1 MNKENSIDQ
10 LKFFLKEMFQF
21 NANDLDFG
29 IYRIYN
35 LKRKE
40 IENFIDGKDEQ
51 CLEPIINKTLELVSN
66 IEKQVELTSLTAY
79 LKKFNQESLVNDP
92 AANFEKIQQLIIN
105 FGDNDQEKESLTS
118 ALTASTKE
126 FNITDEIKDKIYNH
140 ILGYFEMYYSNGD
153 FGYNNRSRNLYKVP
167 YEADYDGND
176 TMFHWKHKG
185 SLYIKTG
192 NSFNAIKFKLKHL
205 DKEFELRLETN
216 DDSTS
221 EEVARNNNK
230 DTKLK
235 HYKFNRFEEKDGIT
249 RIVFNLSDASTTKAD
264 LFKSLFTEVFK
275 SKANLDNY
283 LFADDKA
290 VFNDLTD
297 DYDKVQDGS
306 VKGIGALRVNRK
318 TLLNKVNK
326 NFERGSKI
334 EIISENGQE
343 RFTDETLETI
353 YNIDQKLNSFY
364 IGNDSDYF
372 IHENLQEFL
381 TQEKERYIKNH
392 ILSDLKSIL
401 DGKLDNTT
409 LIIAKAFELVSSR
422 IIEFLSAIEEFQK
435 KLFTMKK
442 KVVESEYCLT
452 IDNIDEKYYKEILE
466 NKAQLAEWENLFSVK
481 VKTLADLIAQPTL
494 VLDTKFFKQKD
505 GSNPFKDKILSEIEN
520 LDDKVNGLLI
530 SSENYQALT
539 FLENR
544 YSNNVDGIYIDPPY
558 NTNSSSIIYK
568 NHFRHSSWCTLLYNR
583 IEASK
588 KLLSKGGII
597 QIAIDDAEFHR
608 LESIVRSLFNDE
620 NYISTIA
627 VMNNPKGR
635 DQQFIADCH
644 EYNLIATNDKKSAQL
659 NKLRLTEKELQKKYS
674 KGDSE
679 IKHRELP
686 LRRSGSGA
694 QREDRPYMFFPFLLN
709 KKTNELSVIPEAEY
723 KEIYKNKSFNDDLII
738 ELKSKYEKN
747 YFFILPIRDD
757 GTYGRWRWGY
767 DSCKKGCENKNLFAK
782 TGNNP
787 TVYQIDTADEFYL
800 PKSLWYGDRYDS
812 STKGTN
818 VLKNILGSNQF
829 DFPKSIFQVEDFLLI
844 GSNENSIV
852 LDYFS
857 GSGTTGHAIINLN
870 KNEEWSNRK
879 YILVEMGTY
888 FHSVTKPRIQKVV
901 YSQNWKDGKPQD
913 NDGSSKHIF
922 KYLVLEQY
930 EDILDAIEQFE
941 GETPKNLPLKYL
953 YKPELNKINSTLD
966 LSKPFSNKIKY
977 GQPTKEGFVD
987 LVDTYN
993 YLQGYEVK
1001 SIKPYTIGKKYYKV
1015 VETADTL
1022 VIWRDIALG
1031 EDDSKAIKEIA
1042 EKYPEA
1048 TQIEVNYDFNILATL
1063 KDKQLQVGKRLLGL
1077 TVIHADIFNQ

>member
-1 MNKENSIDQ
+1 MSKIDSIDQ

-66 IEKQVELTSLTAY
+66 IEKQVELTSLTTY

-105 FGDNDQEKESLTS
+105 FGDNDQEKESLS
-118 ALTASTKE
+118 AALTASTKE

-216 DDSTS
+216 EESTS

-249 RIVFNLSDASTTKAD
+249 RIVFNLSDSSTTKAD
-264 LFKSLFTEVFK
+264 LFKSLFKEVFK
-275 SKANLDNY
+275 SKMNLDNY
-283 LFADDKA
+283 LFADDKPA
-290 VFNDLTD
+290 FNDLTD

-334 EIISENGQE
+334 EIITENGQE
-343 RFTDETLETI
+343 RFSDETLETI

-452 IDNIDEKYYKEILE
+452 IDNIDEKYFKEILE
-466 NKAQLAEWENLFSVK
+466 NKAQLAEWENLCSVK
-481 VKTLADLIAQPTL
+481 VKTLADLKAQPTL
-494 VLDTKFFKQKD
+494 VLDTKFFKQTD
-505 GSNPFKDKILSEIEN
+505 GTNPLKDKILAEIEN
-520 LDDKVNGLLI
+520 LDEKTNGLLI
-530 SSENYQALT
+530 NSENYQGLQSIQ
-539 FLENR
+539 NR
-544 YSNNVDGIYIDPPY
+544 YSKRFQTIYIDPPY
-558 NTNSSSIIYK
+558 NTDASPIIYK
-568 NHFRHSSWCTLLYNR
+568 NHFRSSSWISLLENR
-583 IEASK
+583 VKLSHQLISDTGVLCATIDDFQQKELKWLLEDIFGADNFLGLVAIRNNPSGRPTPKGLAISHEYGLFCRKKSPTTIGKLPRTEKLDSRYKEMDSDGKFMWELLRKRGSDSERKDSPKAYFPFYFNGK
-588 KLLSKGGII
+588 KLRIPEMEWIEKAKNWTILE
-597 QIAIDDAEFHR
+597 DAQSNEVV
-608 LESIVRSLFNDE
+608 LYPIDE
-620 NYISTIA
+620 NG
-627 VMNNPKGR
+627 VER
-635 DQQFIADCH
+635 
-644 EYNLIATNDKKSAQL
+644 
-659 NKLRLTEKELQKKYS
+659 
-674 KGDSE
+674 
-679 IKHRELP
+679 
-686 LRRSGSGA
+686 
-694 QREDRPYMFFPFLLN
+694 
-709 KKTNELSVIPEAEY
+709 
-723 KEIYKNKSFNDDLII
+723 
-738 ELKSKYEKN
+738 
-747 YFFILPIRDD
+747 
-757 GTYGRWRWGY
+757 RWRWGIERAKNEIDELKVEVKGKEY
-767 DSCKKGCENKNLFAK
+767 IIYYKYRPPVGVSPTTNWVDSKYSATEHGTGILKLMFKGY
-782 TGNNP
+782 NP
-787 TVYQIDTADEFYL
+787 FSY
-800 PKSLWYGDRYDS
+800 PKSLYAVKDCIYISGMN
-812 STKGTN
+812 KP
-818 VLKNILGSNQF
+818 GS
-829 DFPKSIFQVEDFLLI
+829 VC
-844 GSNENSIV
+844 
-852 LDYFS
+852 LDYFA
-857 GSGTTGHAIINLN
+857 GSATTGHAVISIN
-870 KNEEWSNRK
+870 KDEEDNSRK
-879 YILVEMGTY
+879 YVLIEMGAY
-888 FHSVTKPRIQKVV
+888 FDTVTKPRIQKVI
-901 YSQNWKDGKPQD
+901 YSQNWENGEPID
-913 NDGSSKHIF
+913 NDGSIKHIF

-930 EDILDAIEQFE
+930 EDVLDAIEQFE
-941 GETPKNLPLKYL
+941 GETPKNLSLKYL
-953 YKPELNKINSTLD
+953 YKPELNKINNTLD
-966 LSKPFSNKIKY
+966 LGKPFCNKIKY

-993 YLQGYEVK
+993 YLRGYEVK

-1048 TQIEVNYDFNILATL
+1048 TQIEVNYNFNILATL
-1063 KDKQLQVGKRLLGL
+1063 KDKQLEVGKRLLGL
-1077 TVIHADIFNQ
+1077 TVIHSDIFNQ

>member
-1 MNKENSIDQ
+1 MSKENSINQ

-29 IYRIYN
+29 IYRIYK

-92 AANFEKIQQLIIN
+92 AGNFDKIQQLILN
-105 FGDNDQEKESLTS
+105 FGTDDTEKEGLTK
-118 ALTASTKE
+118 ALTVSTEE
-126 FNITDEIKDKIYNH
+126 FSITDEIKDKIYNH

-249 RIVFNLSDASTTKAD
+249 RIVFNLSDSSTTKAD

-275 SKANLDNY
+275 SKENLDSY
-283 LFADDKA
+283 LFADDKP

-343 RFTDETLETI
+343 RFSDETLETI
-353 YNIDQKLNSFY
+353 YNIDQKINSFY
-364 IGNDSDYF
+364 IGNDGDYF

-392 ILSDLKSIL
+392 ILSDLNSIL

-481 VKTLADLIAQPTL
+481 VKTLADLKAQPTL

-505 GSNPFKDKILSEIEN
+505 GSNPFKDKILAKIEN
-520 LDDKVNGLLI
+520 LDERTNGLLI
-530 SSENYQALT
+530 NSENYQGLI
-539 FLENR
+539 FLLDKFNKQITA
-544 YSNNVDGIYIDPPY
+544 IYIDPPY
-558 NTNSSSIIYK
+558 NTGGDGFVYK
-568 NHFRHSSWCTLLYNR
+568 DHFKHSSWLTMIENR
-583 IEASK
+583 VK
-588 KLLSKGGII
+588 LSKQFLKGNGVLITS
-597 QIAIDDAEFHR
+597 IDD
-608 LESIVRSLFNDE
+608 
-620 NYISTIA
+620 
-627 VMNNPKGR
+627 
-635 DQQFIADCH
+635 H
-644 EYNLIATNDKKSAQL
+644 E
-659 NKLRLTEKELQKKYS
+659 
-674 KGDSE
+674 
-679 IKHRELP
+679 
-686 LRRSGSGA
+686 
-694 QREDRPYMFFPFLLN
+694 
-709 KKTNELSVIPEAEY
+709 
-723 KEIYKNKSFNDDLII
+723 
-738 ELKSKYEKN
+738 
-747 YFFILPIRDD
+747 
-757 GTYGRWRWGY
+757 
-767 DSCKKGCENKNLFAK
+767 
-782 TGNNP
+782 
-787 TVYQIDTADEFYL
+787 
-800 PKSLWYGDRYDS
+800 DS
-812 STKGTN
+812 SLTT
-818 VLKNILGSNQF
+818 LF
-829 DFPKSIFQVEDFLLI
+829 KSIFGISNFVGKLIVIRSEGGGLAKQMVIGHDYALVFAEDI
-844 GSNENSIV
+844 GSFTPLKRPKDIRGKIIEKDGKEYWIEEDWLRREFGKYGTCLYDEIEELKGIDKKNEIDDGLKKGIYQLITKQNGDVIVGRLRLIEEDGSKFYTILKHLNADGKDDLKKLGLDNSFSFPKPLSLLNELIRGATFFKTKESKFI
-852 LDYFS
+852 LDYFA

-870 KNEEWSNRK
+870 REDSGNRK
-879 YILVEMGTY
+879 YILCEMGGY
-888 FHSVTKPRIQKVV
+888 FNVATKPRIQKSI
-901 YSQNWKDGKPQD
+901 YSKKWLDGKPLD
-913 NDGSSKHIF
+913 SDGSNNHIF

-930 EDILDAIEQFE
+930 EDVLDSIEPFK
-941 GETPKNLPLKYL
+941 GETIKNLPLKYL

-966 LSKPFSNKIKY
+966 LSKPFGNKIKY

-993 YLQGYEVK
+993 YLQGFEVK
-1001 SIKPYTIGKKYYKV
+1001 SIKCYTISKKYYKV

-1031 EDDSKAIKEIA
+1031 EDDSNAIKEIA
-1042 EKYPEA
+1042 EKYTQA

-1063 KDKQLQVGKRLLGL
+1063 KDKQLEVGKRLLGL

>member
-1 MNKENSIDQ
+1 MSKINSIDQ

-92 AANFEKIQQLIIN
+92 AGNFEKIQQLILN
-105 FGDNDQEKESLTS
+105 FGTDDAEKDSLTA
-118 ALTASTKE
+118 ALSSSTKE

-153 FGYNNRSRNLYKVP
+153 FGYNNRSRSLYKVP

-205 DKEFELRLETN
+205 DKEFELRLKTN
-216 DDSTS
+216 DESKD
-221 EEVARNNNK
+221 EEVAQNNNK
-230 DTKLK
+230 DSKLK

-249 RIVFNLSDASTTKAD
+249 RIVFNLSDSSTTKAD
-264 LFKSLFTEVFK
+264 LFKSLFIEVFK
-275 SKANLDNY
+275 SKENLDNY
-283 LFADDKA
+283 LFAEGKP
-290 VFNDLTD
+290 VFNDLAD

-326 NFERGSKI
+326 NLERGSKV
-334 EIISENGQE
+334 EIITESGQE
-343 RFTDETLETI
+343 RFSDETLETI

-452 IDNIDEKYYKEILE
+452 IDNIDEKYFKEILE
-466 NKAQLAEWENLFSVK
+466 NKEQLAEWENLFSVK
-481 VKTLADLIAQPTL
+481 VKTLSDLKAQPTL

-505 GSNPFKDKILSEIEN
+505 GSNPFKDKILSEIKN
-520 LDDKVNGLLI
+520 LDERTNGLLI
-530 SSENYQALT
+530 NSENYQGLKFIEEAYR
-539 FLENR
+539 EKINC
-544 YSNNVDGIYIDPPY
+544 IYIDPPY
-558 NTNSSSIIYK
+558 NTGKDEFIYKDNFRDSSWATMIDNRMKASRRLMAKNAVFYSSI
-568 NHFRHSSWCTLLYNR
+568 
-583 IEASK
+583 
-588 KLLSKGGII
+588 
-597 QIAIDDAEFHR
+597 DDR
-608 LESIVRSLFNDE
+608 
-620 NYISTIA
+620 
-627 VMNNPKGR
+627 
-635 DQQFIADCH
+635 
-644 EYNLIATNDKKSAQL
+644 
-659 NKLRLTEKELQKKYS
+659 
-674 KGDSE
+674 
-679 IKHRELP
+679 
-686 LRRSGSGA
+686 
-694 QREDRPYMFFPFLLN
+694 
-709 KKTNELSVIPEAEY
+709 ELSVLETICKTNLGQRIAIFIWVKKKKGSHLSKKIRSMTEY
-723 KEIYKNKSFNDDLII
+723 VVGYTLNNSVI
-738 ELKSKYEKN
+738 ELYGEKAYSDKWQPIVKRTN
-747 YFFILPIRDD
+747 SIKDVFIDKNIVTTTLKD
-757 GTYGRWRWGY
+757 GRY
-767 DSCKKGCENKNLFAK
+767 KKGKYVEGTTGITFLKEFEVKDRIVITPLELRGPFVWEQEFLDEEIKN
-782 TGNNP
+782 GS
-787 TVYQIDTADEFYL
+787 QI
-800 PKSLWYGDRYDS
+800 SI
-812 STKGTN
+812 STKYGFNSLRHNQEGKIKRPTTLLDSKSEIGTN
-818 VLKNILGSNQF
+818 EDANREIIDLFGREGVMSY
-829 DFPKSIFQVEDFLLI
+829 PKPVSLI
-844 GSNENSIV
+844 QYLVSTNTINNNRAII
-852 LDYFS
+852 LDYFA
-857 GSGTTGHAIINLN
+857 GSGTTAHAVTNINEIEGGNRQVILIEMAKYFN
-870 KNEEWSNRK
+870 NVLLERTKRMLYSSEWEN
-879 YILVEMGTY
+879 
-888 FHSVTKPRIQKVV
+888 
-901 YSQNWKDGKPQD
+901 GKPVTLR
-913 NDGSSKHIF
+913 NKSYLF

-930 EDILDAIEQFE
+930 EDVLDAIEQFD

-953 YKPELNKINSTLD
+953 FKPELNKINSSLD
-966 LSKPFSNKIKY
+966 LSKPFGNKIKY

-993 YLQGYEVK
+993 YLQGSEVK
-1001 SIKPYTIGKKYYKV
+1001 SIKTYTIGKKYYKL
-1015 VETADTL
+1015 VETTDTL
-1022 VIWRDIALG
+1022 IIWRDIALG

-1063 KDKQLQVGKRLLGL
+1063 KDKQLEVGKRLLGL
-1077 TVIHADIFNQ
+1077 NVIHADIFNQ

>member
-1 MNKENSIDQ
+1 
-10 LKFFLKEMFQF
+10 MFQF

-40 IENFIDGKDEQ
+40 IENFIDGKDKQ

-66 IEKQVELTSLTAY
+66 IEKQVELTSLSAY
-79 LKKFNQESLVNDP
+79 LNKFNQEGLVSDTAGNYD
-92 AANFEKIQQLIIN
+92 KIQQLIIN
-105 FGDNDQEKESLTS
+105 FGENDAEKESLSS
-118 ALTASTKE
+118 ALAASTKE

-216 DDSTS
+216 EESKE

-230 DTKLK
+230 ETKLK
-235 HYKFNRFEEKDGIT
+235 HYKFNRFEEKNGVT
-249 RIVFNLSDASTTKAD
+249 RIIFNLSDASTTKAD
-264 LFKSLFTEVFK
+264 LFKSLFKDVFK
-275 SKANLDNY
+275 SKEKLDNY
-283 LFADDKA
+283 LFAPDQKGDLKPI
-290 VFNDLTD
+290 FNDLTD

-306 VKGIGALRVNRK
+306 IKGIGALRVNRK
-318 TLLNKVNK
+318 TLLNKANK
-326 NFERGSKI
+326 NFARGSKI
-334 EIISENGQE
+334 EIITENGQE
-343 RFTDETLETI
+343 RFSDETLETI

-481 VKTLADLIAQPTL
+481 VKTLANLKAQPTL
-494 VLDTKFFKQKD
+494 VLDTKLFRQKD
-505 GSNPFKDKILSEIEN
+505 GSNPFKDKILAEFEDLSER
-520 LDDKVNGLLI
+520 VNGILI
-530 SSENYQALT
+530 NSENYQALH
-539 FLENR
+539 FLQER
-544 YSNNVDGIYIDPPY
+544 FKAGVKGIYIDPPY
-558 NTNSSSIIYK
+558 NTGGDEGFLYK
-568 NHFRHSSWCTLLYNR
+568 DNFKHSSWLALMENRLKLAKQLLKPNGTFCISIDINELHSSIKLMNSHFGSANEKAIATVRRSSVSGAKVINPGIVNISEYFLVYSHTANNWDHNKIFREKERDTRYNTFIKNRDKEPTKWEFMTILEAFAEFKGIQKSKLKKTLGDKY
-583 IEASK
+583 EAELEEFIFSN
-588 KLLSKGGII
+588 SN
-597 QIAIDDAEFHR
+597 AICRFAALDDASVSDAATEMKYKSKSEPDKIFILKRDGKSDYVFKNGDVILFFEDR
-608 LESIVRSLFNDE
+608 LIEVNGRKVFGELVADIWDDVLPNDIHNE
-620 NYISTIA
+620 GG
-627 VMNNPKGR
+627 V
-635 DQQFIADCH
+635 
-644 EYNLIATNDKKSAQL
+644 
-659 NKLRLTEKELQKKYS
+659 KLRKGKKPEKLIHRFVELATHKES
-674 KGDSE
+674 KE
-679 IKHRELP
+679 
-686 LRRSGSGA
+686 
-694 QREDRPYMFFPFLLN
+694 
-709 KKTNELSVIPEAEY
+709 
-723 KEIYKNKSFNDDLII
+723 
-738 ELKSKYEKN
+738 
-747 YFFILPIRDD
+747 
-757 GTYGRWRWGY
+757 W
-767 DSCKKGCENKNLFAK
+767 
-782 TGNNP
+782 
-787 TVYQIDTADEFYL
+787 
-800 PKSLWYGDRYDS
+800 
-812 STKGTN
+812 
-818 VLKNILGSNQF
+818 
-829 DFPKSIFQVEDFLLI
+829 
-844 GSNENSIV
+844 V
-852 LDYFS
+852 LDYFG
-857 GSGTTGHAIINLN
+857 GSGTTGGVAL
-870 KNEEWSNRK
+870 KSGRK
-879 YILVEMGTY
+879 FVLVEMGKY
-888 FHSVTKPRIQKVV
+888 FNTLTLPRLKNALFGEQSGISKVTGWKGGGIIQ
-901 YSQNWKDGKPQD
+901 Y
-913 NDGSSKHIF
+913 I
-922 KYLVLEQY
+922 VLEQY
-930 EDILDAIEQFE
+930 EDVLDAIEPFE

-966 LSKPFSNKIKY
+966 LSKPFSNKIRY
-977 GQPTKEGFVD
+977 GQPTKEGFVE
-987 LVDTYN
+987 LVETYN
-993 YLQGYEVK
+993 YLQGYEVE
-1001 SIKPYTIGKKYYKV
+1001 SIKTYTIGKKYYKV

-1048 TQIEVNYDFNILATL
+1048 TRVEVNYDFNILATF
-1063 KDKQLQVGKRLLGL
+1063 KDRQLQVGKRLLDINI
-1077 TVIHADIFNQ
+1077 IHADIFNQ

>member
-1 MNKENSIDQ
+1 MSKENSMNQ

-51 CLEPIINKTLELVSN
+51 CLVPIINKTLELVSN
-66 IEKQVELTSLTAY
+66 IEKQVELTSLTTY
-79 LKKFNQESLVNDP
+79 LKKFNQESLVNEP
-92 AANFEKIQQLIIN
+92 ASNYDKIQQLIIN
-105 FGDNDQEKESLTS
+105 FGDNDQEKESLTA

-126 FNITDEIKDKIYNH
+126 FNITDELKDKIYNH

-153 FGYNNRSRNLYKVP
+153 FGYNNRSRSLYKVP

-216 DDSTS
+216 DESKD

-249 RIVFNLSDASTTKAD
+249 RIVFNLSDSSTTKAD

-283 LFADDKA
+283 LFAEGKP

-326 NFERGSKI
+326 NFERGNKI
-334 EIISENGQE
+334 EIITENGQE
-343 RFTDETLETI
+343 RFSDETLETI

-442 KVVESEYCLT
+442 KVLESEYCLT
-452 IDNIDEKYYKEILE
+452 IDNIDEKYFKEILE
-466 NKAQLAEWENLFSVK
+466 NKEQLAEWENLFSVK
-481 VKTLADLIAQPTL
+481 VKTLSDLKAQPTL

-505 GSNPFKDKILSEIEN
+505 GSNPFKDKILSEIKN
-520 LDDKVNGLLI
+520 LDERTNGLLI
-530 SSENYQALT
+530 NSENYQGLKFIEEAYR
-539 FLENR
+539 EKINC
-544 YSNNVDGIYIDPPY
+544 IYIDPPY
-558 NTNSSSIIYK
+558 NTGKDEFIYKDNFRDSSWATMIDNRMKASRRLMAKNAVFYSSI
-568 NHFRHSSWCTLLYNR
+568 
-583 IEASK
+583 
-588 KLLSKGGII
+588 
-597 QIAIDDAEFHR
+597 DDR
-608 LESIVRSLFNDE
+608 
-620 NYISTIA
+620 
-627 VMNNPKGR
+627 
-635 DQQFIADCH
+635 
-644 EYNLIATNDKKSAQL
+644 
-659 NKLRLTEKELQKKYS
+659 
-674 KGDSE
+674 
-679 IKHRELP
+679 
-686 LRRSGSGA
+686 
-694 QREDRPYMFFPFLLN
+694 
-709 KKTNELSVIPEAEY
+709 ELSVLETICKTNLGQRIAIFIWVKKKKGSHLSKKIRSMTEY
-723 KEIYKNKSFNDDLII
+723 VVGYTLNNSVI
-738 ELKSKYEKN
+738 ELYGEKAYSDKWQPIVKRTN
-747 YFFILPIRDD
+747 SIKDVFIDKNIVTTTLKD
-757 GTYGRWRWGY
+757 GRY
-767 DSCKKGCENKNLFAK
+767 KKGKYVEGTTGITFLKEFEVKDRIVITPLELRGPFVWEQEFLDEEIKN
-782 TGNNP
+782 GS
-787 TVYQIDTADEFYL
+787 QI
-800 PKSLWYGDRYDS
+800 SI
-812 STKGTN
+812 STKYGFNSLRHNQEGKIKRPTTLLDSKSEIGTN
-818 VLKNILGSNQF
+818 EDANREIIDLFGREGVMSY
-829 DFPKSIFQVEDFLLI
+829 PKPVSLI
-844 GSNENSIV
+844 QYLVSTNTINNNRAII
-852 LDYFS
+852 LDYFA
-857 GSGTTGHAIINLN
+857 GSGTTAHAVTNINEIEGGNRQVILIEMAKYFN
-870 KNEEWSNRK
+870 NVLLERTKRMLYSSEWEN
-879 YILVEMGTY
+879 
-888 FHSVTKPRIQKVV
+888 
-901 YSQNWKDGKPQD
+901 GKPVTLR
-913 NDGSSKHIF
+913 NKSYLF

-930 EDILDAIEQFE
+930 EDVLDAIEQFD

-953 YKPELNKINSTLD
+953 FKPELNKINSSLD
-966 LSKPFSNKIKY
+966 LSKPFGNKIKY

-993 YLQGYEVK
+993 YLQGSEVK
-1001 SIKPYTIGKKYYKV
+1001 SIKTYTIGKKYYKL
-1015 VETADTL
+1015 VETTDTL
-1022 VIWRDIALG
+1022 IIWRDIALG

-1063 KDKQLQVGKRLLGL
+1063 KDKQLEVGKRLLGL
-1077 TVIHADIFNQ
+1077 NVIHADIFNQ

>member
-1 MNKENSIDQ
+1 MSKENSIDQ

-40 IENFIDGKDEQ
+40 IENFIEGNDEQ

-105 FGDNDQEKESLTS
+105 FGDNEQEKESLTA

-153 FGYNNRSRNLYKVP
+153 FGYNNRSRNLYKIP

-176 TMFHWKHKG
+176 TLFHWKHKG

-249 RIVFNLSDASTTKAD
+249 RIVFNLSDSSTTKAD
-264 LFKSLFTEVFK
+264 LFKSLFKEVFK

-283 LFADDKA
+283 LFADDKP

-318 TLLNKVNK
+318 TLVTKVNK
-326 NFERGSKI
+326 NFERGNKI
-334 EIISENGQE
+334 EIITENGQE
-343 RFTDETLETI
+343 RFSDETLETI

-381 TQEKERYIKNH
+381 TQEKERYVKNH

-442 KVVESEYCLT
+442 KVVENEYCLT
-452 IDNIDEKYYKEILE
+452 IDNIDEKYYNEILE

-481 VKTLADLIAQPTL
+481 VKTLADLKAQPTL

-505 GSNPFKDKILSEIEN
+505 GSNPFKDKILAEIEN
-520 LDDKVNGLLI
+520 LDEKTNGVLI
-530 SSENYQALT
+530 NSENYQGLDSIREKYRNSID
-539 FLENR
+539 F
-544 YSNNVDGIYIDPPY
+544 IHIDPPY
-558 NTNSSSIIYK
+558 NTSTSGFLYK
-568 NHFRHSSWCTLLYNR
+568 NEFRHSSWSAMMENRIKIAETLLSANSCLQIHIDENEYENLYFLLKNTSLINQGTIIWDKRNPVSGANR
-583 IEASK
+583 IATQHEYI
-588 KLLSKGGII
+588 LTFSKGQVKLKKEKANGYLIMSKAKSLIKELGLEKARVALKKWI
-597 QIAIDDAEFHR
+597 QEQQDFSGG
-608 LESIVRSLFNDE
+608 ES
-620 NYISTIA
+620 A
-627 VMNNPKGR
+627 
-635 DQQFIADCH
+635 
-644 EYNLIATNDKKSAQL
+644 YNLIDDDGRVYQSVHMGAPEQRTDKKFFVPLIHPVTKKPCPVPSSGWGGTPEFMQDCL
-659 NKLRLTEKELQKKYS
+659 KNNEIIFGEDEKTQPRRKYFLENNLIGEMS
-674 KGDSE
+674 SL
-679 IKHRELP
+679 IY
-686 LRRSGSGA
+686 SGA
-694 QREDRPYMFFPFLLN
+694 KGKKQANEFGFNFPYNHPV
-709 KKTNELSVIPEAEY
+709 EL
-723 KEIYKNKSFNDDLII
+723 
-738 ELKSKYEKN
+738 YETLTWAVLDEK
-747 YFFILPIRDD
+747 D
-757 GTYGRWRWGY
+757 GT
-767 DSCKKGCENKNLFAK
+767 
-782 TGNNP
+782 
-787 TVYQIDTADEFYL
+787 
-800 PKSLWYGDRYDS
+800 
-812 STKGTN
+812 
-818 VLKNILGSNQF
+818 
-829 DFPKSIFQVEDFLLI
+829 
-844 GSNENSIV
+844 V
-852 LDYFS
+852 LDFFA
-857 GSGTTGHAIINLN
+857 GSGTSGHAVINLN
-870 KNEEWSNRK
+870 RKDKRNRK
-879 YILVEMGTY
+879 YILIEMGNY
-888 FHSVTKPRIQKVV
+888 FETVTKQRIIKVI
-901 YSQNWKDGKPQD
+901 YSENWKNGKPQD
-913 NDGSSKHIF
+913 NKGSLKHIV

-930 EDILDAIEQFE
+930 EDVLDAIEQFE
-941 GETPKNLPLKYL
+941 GATPKNLPLKYL

-1063 KDKQLQVGKRLLGL
+1063 KDKQLEVGKRLLGL

>member
-1 MNKENSIDQ
+1 MSKENSIDQ

-51 CLEPIINKTLELVSN
+51 CLEPIINKTLKLVSN

-92 AANFEKIQQLIIN
+92 AGNFDKIQQLIIN
-105 FGDNDQEKESLTS
+105 FGDNEQEKESLTA

-249 RIVFNLSDASTTKAD
+249 RIVFNLSDSSTTKAD
-264 LFKSLFTEVFK
+264 LFKSLFSEVFK
-275 SKANLDNY
+275 GKANLDNY
-283 LFADDKA
+283 LFADDKP

-326 NFERGSKI
+326 NFERGNKI

-343 RFTDETLETI
+343 RFSDETLETI

-442 KVVESEYCLT
+442 KVVECEYCLT

-481 VKTLADLIAQPTL
+481 VKTLADIKAQPTL

-505 GSNPFKDKILSEIEN
+505 GSNPFKDKILAEIEN
-520 LDDKVNGLLI
+520 LDERTNGLLI
-530 SSENYQALT
+530 NSENYQALSI
-539 FLENR
+539 LEDKYRGKIKCN
-544 YSNNVDGIYIDPPY
+544 YIDPPY
-558 NTNSSSIIYK
+558 NAKSSSIIYK
-568 NHFRHSSWCTLLYNR
+568 NHFKHSSWATFMYNR
-583 IEASK
+583 LQKGAQ
-588 KLLSKGGII
+588 LLNNRGI
-597 QIAIDDAEFHR
+597 QITAID
-608 LESIVRSLFNDE
+608 E
-620 NYISTIA
+620 NE
-627 VMNNPKGR
+627 
-635 DQQFIADCH
+635 H
-644 EYNLIATNDKKSAQL
+644 EN
-659 NKLRLTEKELQKKYS
+659 
-674 KGDSE
+674 
-679 IKHRELP
+679 
-686 LRRSGSGA
+686 
-694 QREDRPYMFFPFLLN
+694 
-709 KKTNELSVIPEAEY
+709 
-723 KEIYKNKSFNDDLII
+723 
-738 ELKSKYEKN
+738 
-747 YFFILPIRDD
+747 
-757 GTYGRWRWGY
+757 
-767 DSCKKGCENKNLFAK
+767 
-782 TGNNP
+782 
-787 TVYQIDTADEFYL
+787 
-800 PKSLWYGDRYDS
+800 
-812 STKGTN
+812 
-818 VLKNILGSNQF
+818 
-829 DFPKSIFQVEDFLLI
+829 
-844 GSNENSIV
+844 
-852 LDYFS
+852 
-857 GSGTTGHAIINLN
+857 
-870 KNEEWSNRK
+870 
-879 YILVEMGTY
+879 
-888 FHSVTKPRIQKVV
+888 
-901 YSQNWKDGKPQD
+901 
-913 NDGSSKHIF
+913 
-922 KYLVLEQY
+922 
-930 EDILDAIEQFE
+930 
-941 GETPKNLPLKYL
+941 
-953 YKPELNKINSTLD
+953 
-966 LSKPFSNKIKY
+966 
-977 GQPTKEGFVD
+977 
-987 LVDTYN
+987 
-993 YLQGYEVK
+993 
-1001 SIKPYTIGKKYYKV
+1001 
-1015 VETADTL
+1015 
-1022 VIWRDIALG
+1022 
-1031 EDDSKAIKEIA
+1031 
-1042 EKYPEA
+1042 
-1048 TQIEVNYDFNILATL
+1048 
-1063 KDKQLQVGKRLLGL
+1063 LGL
-1077 TVIHADIFNQ
+1077 I

>member
-1 MNKENSIDQ
+1 MSKENSIDQ

-40 IENFIDGKDEQ
+40 IENLIDGKDEQ
-51 CLEPIINKTLELVSN
+51 CLEPIINKTLKLVSN

-92 AANFEKIQQLIIN
+92 AGNFDKIQQLIIN
-105 FGDNDQEKESLTS
+105 FGDNEQEKESLTA

-249 RIVFNLSDASTTKAD
+249 RIVFNLSDSSTTKAD
-264 LFKSLFTEVFK
+264 LFKSLFSEVFK
-275 SKANLDNY
+275 GKANLDNY
-283 LFADDKA
+283 LFADDKP

-326 NFERGSKI
+326 NFERGNKI

-343 RFTDETLETI
+343 RFSDETLETI

-442 KVVESEYCLT
+442 KVVECEYCLT

-481 VKTLADLIAQPTL
+481 VKTLADIKAQPTL

-505 GSNPFKDKILSEIEN
+505 GSNPFKDKILAEIEN
-520 LDDKVNGLLI
+520 LDERTNGLLI
-530 SSENYQALT
+530 NSENYQALSI
-539 FLENR
+539 LEDKYRGKIKCN
-544 YSNNVDGIYIDPPY
+544 YIDPPY
-558 NTNSSSIIYK
+558 NAKSSSIIYK
-568 NHFRHSSWCTLLYNR
+568 NHFKHSSWATFMYNR
-583 IEASK
+583 LQKGAQ
-588 KLLSKGGII
+588 LLNNRGI
-597 QIAIDDAEFHR
+597 QITAID
-608 LESIVRSLFNDE
+608 E
-620 NYISTIA
+620 NE
-627 VMNNPKGR
+627 
-635 DQQFIADCH
+635 H
-644 EYNLIATNDKKSAQL
+644 EN
-659 NKLRLTEKELQKKYS
+659 
-674 KGDSE
+674 
-679 IKHRELP
+679 
-686 LRRSGSGA
+686 
-694 QREDRPYMFFPFLLN
+694 
-709 KKTNELSVIPEAEY
+709 
-723 KEIYKNKSFNDDLII
+723 
-738 ELKSKYEKN
+738 
-747 YFFILPIRDD
+747 
-757 GTYGRWRWGY
+757 
-767 DSCKKGCENKNLFAK
+767 
-782 TGNNP
+782 
-787 TVYQIDTADEFYL
+787 
-800 PKSLWYGDRYDS
+800 
-812 STKGTN
+812 
-818 VLKNILGSNQF
+818 
-829 DFPKSIFQVEDFLLI
+829 
-844 GSNENSIV
+844 
-852 LDYFS
+852 
-857 GSGTTGHAIINLN
+857 
-870 KNEEWSNRK
+870 
-879 YILVEMGTY
+879 
-888 FHSVTKPRIQKVV
+888 
-901 YSQNWKDGKPQD
+901 
-913 NDGSSKHIF
+913 
-922 KYLVLEQY
+922 
-930 EDILDAIEQFE
+930 
-941 GETPKNLPLKYL
+941 
-953 YKPELNKINSTLD
+953 
-966 LSKPFSNKIKY
+966 
-977 GQPTKEGFVD
+977 
-987 LVDTYN
+987 
-993 YLQGYEVK
+993 
-1001 SIKPYTIGKKYYKV
+1001 
-1015 VETADTL
+1015 
-1022 VIWRDIALG
+1022 
-1031 EDDSKAIKEIA
+1031 
-1042 EKYPEA
+1042 
-1048 TQIEVNYDFNILATL
+1048 
-1063 KDKQLQVGKRLLGL
+1063 LGL
-1077 TVIHADIFNQ
+1077 I

>member
-1 MNKENSIDQ
+1 MSKENSIDQ

-40 IENFIDGKDEQ
+40 IENFIEGKDEQ

-66 IEKQVELTSLTAY
+66 IEKQVELSSLTTY

-92 AANFEKIQQLIIN
+92 SVNFKEIQTLID
-105 FGDNDQEKESLTS
+105 FSKDDSEKENLTT

-153 FGYNNRSRNLYKVP
+153 FGYNNRSRSLYKVP

-205 DKEFELRLETN
+205 NKEFELRLETN
-216 DDSTS
+216 DESTG

-249 RIVFNLSDASTTKAD
+249 RIVFNLSDSSTTKAKLFED
-264 LFKSLFTEVFK
+264 LFKEVFK
-275 SKANLDNY
+275 SKEKLDNY
-283 LFADDKA
+283 LFADDKP

-306 VKGIGALRVNRK
+306 VKGIGVLRVKRE
-318 TLLNKVNK
+318 TLLNKINK
-326 NFERGSKI
+326 NFGKDGKI
-334 EIISENGQE
+334 KVLENE
-343 RFTDETLETI
+343 KTKEKYFSDETLETI

-392 ILSDLKSIL
+392 ILTDLKSIL

-422 IIEFLSAIEEFQK
+422 IVEFLSAIEEFQK
-435 KLFTMKK
+435 QLFTMKK

-466 NKAQLAEWENLFSVK
+466 NKTQLTEWENLFSVK
-481 VKTLADLIAQPTL
+481 VKNLADLKAQPTL

-505 GSNPFKDKILSEIEN
+505 GSNPFKDKILAEIEN
-520 LDDKVNGLLI
+520 LDERTNGLLI
-530 SSENYQALT
+530 NSENYQGLNT
-539 FLENR
+539 ISNR
-544 YSNNVDGIYIDPPY
+544 YNGQVNCIHIDPPY
-558 NTNSSSIIYK
+558 NSNTSGFLYK
-568 NHFRHSSWCTLLYNR
+568 NHFRHSSWISMMENR
-583 IEASK
+583 LSLGFS
-588 KLLSKGGII
+588 LLSKDGDLLCHIDENEYENLHQLMNLYKIGNAGTLIWDKRNPMNGGSGLALQHEYVLWNTNRTTAINFRNENAI
-597 QIAIDDAEFHR
+597 VMLKMADKLISDAGSVSDSVRKEFSKWISSNKDLTGGDKAYRFIDDNGQVYQSVSLRAPEP
-608 LESIVRSLFNDE
+608 RSDEKFFQPLIHPVTKKPCSVPPNGFSRTPETLKKMMDNDE
-620 NYISTIA
+620 ILFGSDETTQPRQKVTLNSEVKKQMPSVIQDA
-627 VMNNPKGR
+627 KKG
-635 DQQFIADCH
+635 
-644 EYNLIATNDKKSAQL
+644 K
-659 NKLRLTEKELQKKYS
+659 
-674 KGDSE
+674 SE
-679 IKHRELP
+679 IAAMGLTF
-686 LRRSGSGA
+686 
-694 QREDRPYMFFPFLLN
+694 PYNHSTTL
-709 KKTNELSVIPEAEY
+709 
-723 KEIYKNKSFNDDLII
+723 
-738 ELKSKYEKN
+738 YEK
-747 YFFILPIRDD
+747 
-757 GTYGRWRWGY
+757 
-767 DSCKKGCENKNLFAK
+767 
-782 TGNNP
+782 
-787 TVYQIDTADEFYL
+787 
-800 PKSLWYGDRYDS
+800 
-812 STKGTN
+812 
-818 VLKNILGSNQF
+818 
-829 DFPKSIFQVEDFLLI
+829 LI
-844 GSNENSIV
+844 GTAIGEIDGIV
-852 LDYFS
+852 LDFFA
-857 GSGTTGHAIINLN
+857 GSGTSGQAVININ
-870 KNEEWSNRK
+870 KIGSRNIK
-879 YILVEMGTY
+879 FILMEMGTY
-888 FHSVTKPRIQKVV
+888 FSSITKPRILKSI
-901 YSQNWKDGKPQD
+901 Y
-913 NDGSSKHIF
+913 SSKWKAKKPELGKGSKNQII
-922 KYLVLEQY
+922 KYAVLEQY

-966 LSKPFSNKIKY
+966 LSKPFGNKIKY

-1048 TQIEVNYDFNILATL
+1048 TQIEANYDFNILATL

-1077 TVIHADIFNQ
+1077 TVIHSDLFNQ